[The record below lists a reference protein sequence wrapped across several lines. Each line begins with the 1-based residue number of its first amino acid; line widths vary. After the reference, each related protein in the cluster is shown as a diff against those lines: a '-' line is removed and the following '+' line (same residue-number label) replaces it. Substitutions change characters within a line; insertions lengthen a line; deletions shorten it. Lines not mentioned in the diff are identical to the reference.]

1 MSLND
6 PKPSQAE
13 GEDPDRP
20 TGPPEGTSGHPSQ
33 AEGEDPA
40 HQPEGED
47 VSTAD
52 SSADEGSAEFEGQ
65 GGA

>member
-33 AEGEDPA
+33 AEGEDQVVP
-40 HQPEGED
+40 D
-47 VSTAD
+47 T
-52 SSADEGSAEFEGQ
+52 
-65 GGA
+65 GGPDDTGGVEVDPDDLNMPGHA

>member
-33 AEGEDPA
+33 AEGEDTGVAAPDGEDEVSGDA
-40 HQPEGED
+40 DDDFEGEGL
-47 VSTAD
+47 S
-52 SSADEGSAEFEGQ
+52 
-65 GGA
+65 